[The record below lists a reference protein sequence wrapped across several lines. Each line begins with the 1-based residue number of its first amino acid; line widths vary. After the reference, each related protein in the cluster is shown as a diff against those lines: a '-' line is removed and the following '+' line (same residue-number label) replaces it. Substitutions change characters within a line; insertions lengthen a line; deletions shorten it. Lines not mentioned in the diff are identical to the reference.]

1 MTLPTVDMTPEERT
15 RFDRRRRQR
24 NWALLA
30 VLLGMVALFYF
41 ISAAKV
47 LRG

>member
-1 MTLPTVDMTPEERT
+1 MTPPVVEMTPDERVQ
-15 RFDRRRRQR
+15 FDRRRRQR

-30 VLLGMVALFYF
+30 VLLGLVVLFYF
-41 ISAAKV
+41 ISTARV